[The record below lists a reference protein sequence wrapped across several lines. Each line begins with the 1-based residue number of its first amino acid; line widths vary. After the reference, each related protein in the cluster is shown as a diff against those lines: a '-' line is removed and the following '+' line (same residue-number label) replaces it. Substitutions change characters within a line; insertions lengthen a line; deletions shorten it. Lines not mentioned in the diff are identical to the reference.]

1 MDLDNI
7 VLLKSWELKV
17 VEMSVESKPLIAEE
31 LLKRRSNDSSE
42 TTD

>member
-17 VEMSVESKPLIAEE
+17 VEMSVESKALIAEE
-31 LLKRRSNDSSE
+31 LLKRRSNDGSE